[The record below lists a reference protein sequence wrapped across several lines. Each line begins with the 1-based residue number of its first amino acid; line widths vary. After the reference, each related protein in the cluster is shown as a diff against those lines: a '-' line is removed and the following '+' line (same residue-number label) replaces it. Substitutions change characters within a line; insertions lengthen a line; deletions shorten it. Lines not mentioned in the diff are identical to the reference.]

1 MSTSPKFSKGGRVTA
16 EERAEII
23 RLARSRKGR
32 NEIARLTRRSLRT
45 VSLICEDEGIS
56 FDRSATAAA
65 TEAKMQDAKARRA
78 AIIEG
83 LYDVAEDELAY
94 LKQGEGYNLVE
105 VSIGK
110 PVPYTVERLPAQDR
124 KALVSSISTATTAAA
139 RLEALDTNNGVDDGI
154 SMLGKLA
161 SGLTAAY
168 NAMNQEADGEGAGDA
183 P

>member
-1 MSTSPKFSKGGRVTA
+1 MPRPTVSKGGPVTP

-23 RLARSRKGR
+23 RLHGENKGR

-45 VSLICEDEGIS
+45 VSLICEDEGLT

-94 LKQGEGYNLVE
+94 LKQGEGYRLVE
-105 VSIGK
+105 VSLGK
-110 PVPYTVERLPAQDR
+110 PVKYTVDRLPAQDR
-124 KALVSSISTATTAAA
+124 KALVSSVSTATTAAA
-139 RLEALDTNNGVDDGI
+139 RLEALDTNNGVDEGI

-161 SGLTAAY
+161 SGLSAAY
-168 NAMNQEADGEGAGDA
+168 SAMTEEGDSEGAGDA

>member
-1 MSTSPKFSKGGRVTA
+1 MGKKGHVPVPFTD
-16 EERAEII
+16 AEISELQ
-23 RLARSRKGR
+23 RLHSLRLGR
-32 NEIARLTRRSLRT
+32 NAIARVMGRSDRAVT
-45 VSLICEDEGIS
+45 VHAGRLGLS
-56 FDRSATAAA
+56 FDRTATAAA

-83 LYDVAEDELAY
+83 LYDIAEDELAY
-94 LKQGEGYNLVE
+94 LKQDAAYDLVE

-124 KALVSSISTATTAAA
+124 KALVSSISTATAAAA

-154 SMLGKLA
+154 SMLGQLA

-168 NAMNQEADGEGAGDA
+168 NAMTEEDSSEGAGDA

>member
-1 MSTSPKFSKGGRVTA
+1 MGGKVIPFSA
-16 EERAEII
+16 AEIAELK
-23 RLARSRKGR
+23 RLHGLRMGR
-32 NEIARLTRRSLRT
+32 NAIARAMGRSLRGVT
-45 VSLICEDEGIS
+45 VHAGRLGLS
-56 FDRSATAAA
+56 FDRTATAAA

-78 AIIEG
+78 AIIQG
-83 LYDVAEDELAY
+83 LYDVAEEELAY
-94 LKQGEGYNLVE
+94 LKQGDGYNLVE

-124 KALVSSISTATTAAA
+124 KALVSSISTATSAAA

-161 SGLTAAY
+161 SGLSAAY
-168 NAMNQEADGEGAGDA
+168 NAMTEEDDGEGAGDA